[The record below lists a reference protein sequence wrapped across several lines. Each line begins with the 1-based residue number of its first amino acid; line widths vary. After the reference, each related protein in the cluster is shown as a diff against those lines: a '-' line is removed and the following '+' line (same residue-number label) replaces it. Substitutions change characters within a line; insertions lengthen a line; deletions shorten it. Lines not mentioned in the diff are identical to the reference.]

1 MQGLVHRPRI
11 KDDELRQMNSALNSL
26 VLKLF
31 LIIRK
36 YMKPNVS
43 RLERIFELSLRKYS
57 ANSEEALYSI
67 AIKVCEEHFMRD
79 YIEEVFKMNSSQI
92 KAKCHMHDNCGKGW
106 YLIDIRFGIPSLI
119 SDKWDSTLKQNK
131 FLLDNLIPI
140 VSMLQV
146 HKAVFWLPS
155 SWENILIADPFDD
168 GLNFSYSFDWRTIFL
183 SDVLEDTSTQ
193 EYVKAKLMRVN
204 KAYHLLDIYVKIF
217 EEHMKEAFP
226 KESYDLSYEAT
237 RL

>member
-1 MQGLVHRPRI
+1 MQGLVHRSRI
-11 KDDELRQMNSALNSL
+11 QDDELRQMNSALNSL

-36 YMKPNVS
+36 YMKHNVS
-43 RLERIFELSLRKYS
+43 KLERVFELSLRKYS
-57 ANSEEALYSI
+57 ANHEEALYSL
-67 AIKVCEEHFMRD
+67 AIKVCEEYFMRD

-106 YLIDIRFGIPSLI
+106 YLIDIRFGIPKLI
-119 SDKWDSTLKQNK
+119 ADKWDSSLKQNK

-140 VSMLQV
+140 FSMLQV
-146 HKAVFWLPS
+146 HKAIFWLPA
-155 SWENILIADPFDD
+155 SWESILTADPFDD
-168 GLNFSYSFDWRTIFL
+168 GLDFTYSYYWRTIYL
-183 SDVLEDTSTQ
+183 ADVLDNDSSDYAES
-193 EYVKAKLMRVN
+193 KLKRVS
-204 KAYHLLDIYVKIF
+204 KAYHLIDIYVRIF
-217 EEHMKEAFP
+217 EEHMKAAFP